1 MLAQISGGRGPKTMF
16 LFELLNLRRGFSH
29 YFRYVP
35 ALTPELA
42 KEVYRIRHKVY
53 CEDLKFEATRTDGME
68 TDEYD
73 AHSLYGLVQSTK
85 TGEYVGCARLILPC
99 PGDPN
104 KSFPVENSCAQTMDR
119 RLFDSRA
126 VPRQKIGEVS
136 RLAVIASY
144 RRRKGE
150 EHRPAPVDD
159 ESFGTEKQ
167 PRFPY
172 IPFALYFG
180 CAALARKSGIDH
192 VLVLT
197 EPRLSSHF
205 RKLGMNIQQI
215 GEGVEHRGHRVP
227 SVINA
232 KTFPQDIHFAMRSLY
247 GLIEEEVERAFEARP
262 R

>member
-1 MLAQISGGRGPKTMF
+1 MF
-16 LFELLNLRRGFSH
+16 LFELLNLRRGFSR

-42 KEVYRIRHKVY
+42 KEVYRIRHNVY
-53 CEDLKFEATRTDGME
+53 CEDLKFEAVRADGME

-73 AHSLYGLVQSTK
+73 SHSLYGLVQSATS
-85 TGEYVGCARLILPC
+85 GQYVGCARLILPC
-99 PGDPN
+99 PQDE
-104 KSFPVENSCAQTMDR
+104 KKLFPVEKSCAHTIDPA
-119 RLFDSRA
+119 LFDSKA

-136 RLAVIASY
+136 RLAVVAAY

-150 EHRPAPVDD
+150 ESRPAPVDD
-159 ESFGTEKQ
+159 ESFGTEQQ

-197 EPRLSSHF
+197 EPRLSAHF

-215 GEGVEHRGHRVP
+215 GEGIDHRGHRVP

-232 KTFPQDIHFAMRSLY
+232 TTFPQDIHFALRSLY
-247 GLIEEEVERAFEARP
+247 SLIEEEVDRAFDARP

>member
-1 MLAQISGGRGPKTMF
+1 MF
-16 LFELLNLRRGFSH
+16 LFELLNLRRGFSQ

-53 CEDLKFEATRTDGME
+53 CEDLKFEPQRADGME

-73 AHSLYGLVQSTK
+73 AHSLYGLVQSAAS
-85 TGEYVGCARLILPC
+85 GEYVGCARLILPC
-99 PGDPN
+99 PAN
-104 KSFPVENSCAQTMDR
+104 EKKLFPVEKSCAQTIDR
-119 RLFDSRA
+119 SILDPRQL
-126 VPRQKIGEVS
+126 PRQKVGEVS
-136 RLAVIASY
+136 RLAIISAF

-150 EHRPAPVDD
+150 ENRPAPID
-159 ESFGTEKQ
+159 EDSFGTEKQ

-180 CAALARKSGIDH
+180 CAALARKKGIDH

-197 EPRLSSHF
+197 EPRLSAHF
-205 RKLGMNIQQI
+205 RKLGMDIRQI
-215 GEGVEHRGHRVP
+215 GLGIEHRGHRVP

-232 KTFPQDIHFAMRSLY
+232 KTFPKDIHFALRSLY
-247 GLIEEEVERAFEARP
+247 ALIEEEVERSFDVLP
-262 R
+262 RSTATS

>member
-1 MLAQISGGRGPKTMF
+1 MF
-16 LFELLNLRRGFSH
+16 LFELLNLRKGFSQ

-53 CEDLKFEATRTDGME
+53 CEDLKFEAVRADGME

-73 AHSLYGLVQSTK
+73 GHSLHGLVQSATS
-85 TGEYVGCARLILPC
+85 GRYVGCARLILPC
-99 PGDPN
+99 PNDE
-104 KSFPVENSCAQTMDR
+104 KKRFPVEKSCAQTIDR
-119 RLFDSRA
+119 KLFDSNA
-126 VPRQKIGEVS
+126 VPRQKVGEVS
-136 RLAVIASY
+136 RLAVVAAF

-150 EHRPAPVDD
+150 ERRPAPID
-159 ESFGTEKQ
+159 EDSFGTEKQ

-180 CAALARKSGIDH
+180 CAALARKKGIEH

-205 RKLGMNIQQI
+205 RKLGMNIRQI
-215 GEGVEHRGHRVP
+215 GSGIEHRGHRVP

-232 KTFPQDIHFAMRSLY
+232 VTFPQDIHFGLRSLY
-247 GLIEEEVERAFEARP
+247 ALIEEEVDRAFDALP
-262 R
+262 RSFPAP